1 MAQEIRIFVPRETSA
16 VSLGADEIAARIGQ
30 HIERKRLDATVV
42 RNGSWGMCWLEPLV
56 EVQFEDQRVAYG
68 PVIPEVL
75 DELLAADLLG
85 AGEHDL
91 RLGSTTDIPYLQQQD
106 RWTFRRVGLID
117 PLSLDD
123 YRANGGFA
131 GITRAFEIGPAAIL
145 QEVANSGL
153 RGRGGAAFPTGI

>member
-16 VSLGADEIAARIGQ
+16 VSLGADEIAARIGR

-75 DELLAADLLG
+75 DELLAAVAGEVGLGQRREPKDRVSG
-85 AGEHDL
+85 AGL
-91 RLGSTTDIPYLQQQD
+91 VLWPG
-106 RWTFRRVGLID
+106 
-117 PLSLDD
+117 
-123 YRANGGFA
+123 
-131 GITRAFEIGPAAIL
+131 
-145 QEVANSGL
+145 
-153 RGRGGAAFPTGI
+153 